1 MAQEEL
7 EIEIASDGKVTIRT
21 KGIKGEACLDYTDL
35 FVQLLG
41 REESRQLTHEYHE
54 EAEVKS
60 HLNVAL
66 GRAGPGLGQKLE
78 R

>member
-7 EIEIASDGKVTIRT
+7 EIEIDASGKVTIRT
-21 KGIKGEACLDYTDL
+21 KGIKGEACLDYTDI

-41 REESRQLTHEYHE
+41 REESRELTHEYHE
-54 EAEVKS
+54 EAEVKT
-60 HLNVAL
+60 HLN
-66 GRAGPGLGQKLE
+66 QKIK

>member
-1 MAQEEL
+1 MGQEEL
-7 EIEIASDGKVTIRT
+7 EIEIDASGKVTVRT
-21 KGIKGEACLDYTDL
+21 KGIKGEACLDYADL

-41 REESRQLTHEYHE
+41 REESRQLTHEYYE

-60 HLNVAL
+60 RLQ
-66 GRAGPGLGQKLE
+66 QKLK

>member
-7 EIEIASDGKVTIRT
+7 EIEIDASGKVTIRT

-54 EAEVKS
+54 EAEVKT
-60 HLNVAL
+60 HLD
-66 GRAGPGLGQKLE
+66 QKLK

>member
-7 EIEIASDGKVTIRT
+7 EIEIDAAGKVTIRT

-41 REESRQLTHEYHE
+41 REELRQLTHEYHE

-60 HLNVAL
+60 HLE
-66 GRAGPGLGQKLE
+66 QKLK